1 MEGGTLSMT
10 LDTIISGMSSLVT
23 AMGTTFTTLAAAFG
37 IFLFLP
43 VLFRTTGKTI
53 GYVKGILGF
62 TSRRGRR

>member
-1 MEGGTLSMT
+1 MEIMT
-10 LDTIISGMSSLVT
+10 LADIITDMSSLVT
-23 AMGTTFTTLAAAFG
+23 AIGTTFTALATAFG

-62 TSRRGRR
+62 SSKRGRR

>member
-1 MEGGTLSMT
+1 MT
-10 LDTIISGMSSLVT
+10 LADIITDMSALVT
-23 AMGTTFTTLAAAFG
+23 AVGTTFATLATAFG

-62 TSRRGRR
+62 SSKRGRR